1 MKNRPNILFI
11 MVDNMPAELLGC
23 YGNDEIHTPHIDNL
37 AQGGIQFDEAYCPN
51 AMCSPCRAS
60 ALTGLMPSQHGVH
73 TWLDDRVMHRWP
85 EKWGAIEEFNSLPK
99 TLKVHGYQTALI
111 GKYHI
116 GDPAI
121 AQDGFEHWISFP
133 HGHTLNFYNNTV
145 IENGCTDTYAGHSV
159 DYFTGKAVEYLD
171 TYDAGADT
179 PFFMFLTYNAPYGHW
194 PACKGPSDN
203 RFASLYEQTPMH
215 SVPRRGLNKKTID
228 LYELQ
233 KHLSGG
239 GLDFGAL
246 LRIPNDLTTLRN
258 YFSQMSMVD
267 DGVGQVLSALTRNRL
282 DNTLVIYTADHGFSL
297 GHNGFWGHGQACWP
311 SSPHHASFNIP
322 LIVSH
327 TNRITDSRKSEIMVS
342 GVDLFATI
350 LDYVGLSSELD
361 GSTSASRSFAPA
373 LQDDSADWQNRVFM
387 EQEETRAIRTPQWLY
402 MKRFKGSE
410 TFPLEDEL
418 YDLQN
423 DPNEES
429 NLLADSA
436 SPPILTELDKQL
448 DAFFSDHLDPR
459 FDLWS
464 GGAVKSNSSRTWLW
478 EDAWGDSWKP
488 VY

>member
-85 EKWGAIEEFNSLPK
+85 EKWGAIEEFKSLPK

-145 IENGCTDTYAGHSV
+145 IENGCTDTYSGHSV

-194 PACKGPSDN
+194 PACKGPADN

-267 DGVGQVLSALTRNRL
+267 DLS
-282 DNTLVIYTADHGFSL
+282 
-297 GHNGFWGHGQACWP
+297 
-311 SSPHHASFNIP
+311 
-322 LIVSH
+322 LIH
-327 TNRITDSRKSEIMVS
+327 I
-342 GVDLFATI
+342 
-350 LDYVGLSSELD
+350 
-361 GSTSASRSFAPA
+361 
-373 LQDDSADWQNRVFM
+373 
-387 EQEETRAIRTPQWLY
+387 
-402 MKRFKGSE
+402 
-410 TFPLEDEL
+410 
-418 YDLQN
+418 
-423 DPNEES
+423 
-429 NLLADSA
+429 
-436 SPPILTELDKQL
+436 
-448 DAFFSDHLDPR
+448 
-459 FDLWS
+459 
-464 GGAVKSNSSRTWLW
+464 
-478 EDAWGDSWKP
+478 
-488 VY
+488 

>member
-1 MKNRPNILFI
+1 
-11 MVDNMPAELLGC
+11 
-23 YGNDEIHTPHIDNL
+23 
-37 AQGGIQFDEAYCPN
+37 
-51 AMCSPCRAS
+51 
-60 ALTGLMPSQHGVH
+60 
-73 TWLDDRVMHRWP
+73 
-85 EKWGAIEEFNSLPK
+85 
-99 TLKVHGYQTALI
+99 
-111 GKYHI
+111 
-116 GDPAI
+116 
-121 AQDGFEHWISFP
+121 
-133 HGHTLNFYNNTV
+133 
-145 IENGCTDTYAGHSV
+145 
-159 DYFTGKAVEYLD
+159 
-171 TYDAGADT
+171 
-179 PFFMFLTYNAPYGHW
+179 
-194 PACKGPSDN
+194 
-203 RFASLYEQTPMH
+203 MH